1 MFCLNDIWF
10 IAQFSKKNSLHLI
23 YSLYKMTHTV
33 NFIVFHGRIQA
44 IQVAG
49 TELK

>member
-1 MFCLNDIWF
+1 MTSGSLLNSVKR
-10 IAQFSKKNSLHLI
+10 IAYILI